1 MEKTG
6 ECGVAFKDFEAITEG
21 DRILCVLVEKYKDEV
36 NWNL

>member
-1 MEKTG
+1 MEKTR

-21 DRILCVLVEKYKDEV
+21 DRILCVRVEKYKDEV